1 MLKDYSD
8 RKSLQDGFTLIE
20 LAVVL
25 VILGILAGS
34 FITTLGSRIDVTQRA
49 ETRDEMEVIKQALY
63 GYAMS
68 NNFVH
73 LPCPD
78 CRNAA
83 CIKSVVN
90 FANDGIEDRVGA
102 VCDVDVADAIAA
114 QLPVGNLPW
123 QTLGLSS
130 GDSWGNRYSY
140 WVSDSVSD
148 GNRSFMLSQPVPP
161 VPPWNTAWNTV
172 QINTRIG
179 TVATPISNAI
189 VIVMAQGKNSYGAIS
204 TQNTLKPGVPAANID
219 EVENTDDDLLFVART
234 QTDAGVSALVGEFD
248 DILVWMSEYELK
260 AKIVGAG
267 RLP

>member
-1 MLKDYSD
+1 MLVACPDK
-8 RKSLQDGFTLIE
+8 KSMQSGFTLIE

-25 VILGILAGS
+25 VVVGVLAGS
-34 FITTLGSRIDVTQRA
+34 FITTLGERIDVTRRA
-49 ETRDEMEVIKQALY
+49 ETMDELEVVKQALY

-83 CIKSVVN
+83 CISAGNV
-90 FANDGIEDRVGA
+90 ANDGLEDRVGA
-102 VCDVDVADAIAA
+102 VCDVDVADAVAA
-114 QLPVGNLPW
+114 QLPIGNLPW

-130 GDSWGNRYSY
+130 GDTWGNRYSY

-148 GNRSFMLSQPVPP
+148 
-161 VPPWNTAWNTV
+161 NTASFQLTDVWNAA

-179 TVATPISNAI
+179 AAATAISTNAI
-189 VIVMAQGKNSYGAIS
+189 AIIMSHGGNGYGAIS
-204 TQNTLKPGVPAANID
+204 TQNILMPGVPVANID
-219 EVENTDDDLLFVART
+219 EVENTDDDLVFVARPK
-234 QTDAGVSALVGEFD
+234 TDVGVSVLVGEFD

-260 AKIVGAG
+260 AKMVEAG

>member
-1 MLKDYSD
+1 MCGSSMLVNYPDKRSSQ
-8 RKSLQDGFTLIE
+8 KGFTLIE

-25 VILGILAGS
+25 VIVGVLAGA
-34 FITTLGSRIDVTQRA
+34 FITTLGARIDVTRRA
-49 ETRDEMEVIKQALY
+49 EAKDEMEVIKQALY

-68 NNFVH
+68 NNFAH

-83 CIKSVVN
+83 CIKGVGN
-90 FANDGIEDRVGA
+90 FANDGVEDRVGA

-114 QLPVGNLPW
+114 ELPIGNLPW
-123 QTLGLSS
+123 ITLGLSS
-130 GDSWGNRYSY
+130 GDAWGNRYSY

-148 GNRSFMLSQPVPP
+148 
-161 VPPWNTAWNTV
+161 NTASFQLADVLNAV

-179 TVATPISNAI
+179 TAATVISTNAI
-189 VIVMAQGKNSYGAIS
+189 AIIMSHGKNSYGAVS
-204 TQNTLKPGVPAANID
+204 TQNILKPAVPAANID
-219 EVENTDDDLLFVART
+219 EVENTDDDLIFVART

-248 DILVWMSEYELK
+248 DIVIWMSEYELK
-260 AKIVGAG
+260 AKMVEAG